1 MPRLIYF
8 EFVTTI
14 KQRGIFTMSI
24 TLDDKAVYVF
34 KSYDEMSIA
43 CSKDIEDYKTL
54 LKSIEA
60 MIAQK
65 QRNLQNIK
73 DKTVGL
79 VKTAQEIIPTQ
90 EIPVNQPAENFDYAG
105 VDMVEDLT
113 PEAEI
118 ESEEAVVEDSPVITP
133 PKKERT
139 QKPRPSNRRK
149 AAEKG
154 KVKRADKLREP
165 AERSQNITEIKC
177 LHHPEA
183 SVTDVG
189 RQLCSSCRW
198 KLINKGLLKFDKEP
212 EVIAYLKGE
221 SNIIP
226 NMGQPMCPI
235 HQSVPAYNQ
244 KTGLCKACQSKAKAM
259 GVENRQLTKKELTM
273 LR

>member
-1 MPRLIYF
+1 
-8 EFVTTI
+8 
-14 KQRGIFTMSI
+14 MSI
-24 TLDDKAVYVF
+24 TLDDKAVDVF
-34 KSYDEMSIA
+34 KSYEEMAIA

-54 LKSIEA
+54 LKSIEE
-60 MIAQK
+60 MITQK

-79 VKTAQEIIPTQ
+79 VKTSLEITQ
-90 EIPVNQPAENFDYAG
+90 DIPVNQPAENFDYAG
-105 VDMVEDLT
+105 VDMEEDLT

-118 ESEEAVVEDSPVITP
+118 ESEEAVAEDSPATTP
-133 PKKERT
+133 PPKERT
-139 QKPRPSNRRK
+139 QKSRPSNRRK
-149 AAEKG
+149 AAEKS
-154 KVKRADKLREP
+154 KVKRADKPREP
-165 AERSQNITEIKC
+165 AERSQNIADIKC

-198 KLINKGLLKFDKEP
+198 KLINNGLSKFDKEP
-212 EVIAYLKGE
+212 EVISYLKGE

-235 HQSVPAYNQ
+235 HQSVPSYNQ

-259 GVENRQLTKKELTM
+259 GVENRQFTKKELTM
-273 LR
+273 LRNPVQ

>member
-1 MPRLIYF
+1 
-8 EFVTTI
+8 
-14 KQRGIFTMSI
+14 MSI
-24 TLDDKAVYVF
+24 TLDNKAVDVF
-34 KSYDEMSIA
+34 KSNEEMAVA

-54 LKSIEA
+54 LKSIEE
-60 MIAQK
+60 MITQK

-79 VKTAQEIIPTQ
+79 VKTSLEIAQDIPL
-90 EIPVNQPAENFDYAG
+90 NQPAENFDYAG
-105 VDMVEDLT
+105 VDMEEALT

-133 PKKERT
+133 PKKERM

-154 KVKRADKLREP
+154 KVKRADKPREP
-165 AERSQNITEIKC
+165 AEQSQNITDIKC

-198 KLINKGLLKFDKEP
+198 KLINNGLLKFDKEP
-212 EVIAYLKGE
+212 EVISYLKGE

-235 HQSVPAYNQ
+235 HQSVPSYNQ

-273 LR
+273 LRNPVQ

>member
-1 MPRLIYF
+1 
-8 EFVTTI
+8 
-14 KQRGIFTMSI
+14 MSI
-24 TLDDKAVYVF
+24 TLDDKAVDVF
-34 KSYDEMSIA
+34 KSYDEMAIA

-54 LKSIEA
+54 LKTIEA

-65 QRNLQNIK
+65 QSNLRDIK

-79 VKTAQEIIPTQ
+79 VKTSMEITQ
-90 EIPVNQPAENFDYAG
+90 EIPVSQPAENFDYAG

-113 PEAEI
+113 PETEI
-118 ESEEAVVEDSPVITP
+118 ESEDAVAEDSPAITS

-139 QKPRPSNRRK
+139 QKSRPANRRK

-154 KVKRADKLREP
+154 KVKRADKPIEP
-165 AERSQNITEIKC
+165 AEQSQNIADIKC
-177 LHHPEA
+177 LHHPET
-183 SVTDVG
+183 SVTDIG

-212 EVIAYLKGE
+212 EVISYLKGE
-221 SNIIP
+221 TNIIP

-235 HQSVPAYNQ
+235 HQSVPSYNQ
-244 KTGLCKACQSKAKAM
+244 KTGLCKACQSKAKAI

-273 LR
+273 LRNTAQ

>member
-1 MPRLIYF
+1 
-8 EFVTTI
+8 
-14 KQRGIFTMSI
+14 MSI
-24 TLDDKAVYVF
+24 TLDDRAAT
-34 KSYDEMSIA
+34 SYDEMAIA

-65 QRNLQNIK
+65 QRNLQSIK

-79 VKTAQEIIPTQ
+79 IKASQEITQ
-90 EIPVNQPAENFDYAG
+90 EIPVSQPSENFNDTG
-105 VDMVEDLT
+105 VDMEEDLT
-113 PEAEI
+113 PEAV
-118 ESEEAVVEDSPVITP
+118 AEDSPVITP
-133 PKKERT
+133 SKKERT
-139 QKPRPSNRRK
+139 QKSRTANRRK

-154 KVKRADKLREP
+154 KVKRTDKPRES

-177 LHHPEA
+177 LHHPEV
-183 SVTDVG
+183 SVLDQA
-189 RQLCSSCRW
+189 RQLCSSCKW
-198 KLINKGLLKFDKEP
+198 KLINTGLKNYDKEP
-212 EVIAYLKGE
+212 EVIAFLKGG

-235 HQSVPAYNQ
+235 HQSVPSYNQ

>member
-1 MPRLIYF
+1 
-8 EFVTTI
+8 
-14 KQRGIFTMSI
+14 MSI
-24 TLDDKAVYVF
+24 TLDNKAVDVF
-34 KSYDEMSIA
+34 KSYEEMA
-43 CSKDIEDYKTL
+43 VVCSKDIEDYKML
-54 LKSIEA
+54 LKSIEE
-60 MIAQK
+60 MITQK

-79 VKTAQEIIPTQ
+79 VKTSLEIAQEIPL
-90 EIPVNQPAENFDYAG
+90 NQPAENFDYTG

-118 ESEEAVVEDSPVITP
+118 ESEEAVAEDSPVITP

-139 QKPRPSNRRK
+139 QKTRPSNRRK

-154 KVKRADKLREP
+154 RVKRADKP

-177 LHHPEA
+177 LHHTEA

-198 KLINKGLLKFDKEP
+198 KLINNGLLKFDKEP
-212 EVIAYLKGE
+212 EVIAFLKGE

-235 HQSVPAYNQ
+235 HQSVPSYNQ

-259 GVENRQLTKKELTM
+259 GVENRQLTKKEITM
-273 LR
+273 LRNPAQ

>member
-1 MPRLIYF
+1 
-8 EFVTTI
+8 
-14 KQRGIFTMSI
+14 MSI
-24 TLDDKAVYVF
+24 TIDDRAAM
-34 KSYDEMSIA
+34 SYDEMAIA

-65 QRNLQNIK
+65 QRNLQSIK

-79 VKTAQEIIPTQ
+79 VKTSLGITQKIPS
-90 EIPVNQPAENFDYAG
+90 NQPAENFDDTG

-113 PEAEI
+113 PEAVE
-118 ESEEAVVEDSPVITP
+118 EDSPATTP

-139 QKPRPSNRRK
+139 QKTRSSNRRK
-149 AAEKG
+149 VAEKD
-154 KVKRADKLREP
+154 KVKRADKPREP
-165 AERSQNITEIKC
+165 AERSQNIADTRC
-177 LHHPEA
+177 LHHPEV
-183 SVTDVG
+183 SVTDMG

-198 KLINKGLLKFDKEP
+198 KLINNGLLKFDKEP
-212 EVIAYLKGE
+212 EVIAFLRGE
-221 SNIIP
+221 IKNIP

-235 HQSVPAYNQ
+235 HQSVPSYNQ

>member
-1 MPRLIYF
+1 
-8 EFVTTI
+8 
-14 KQRGIFTMSI
+14 MSI
-24 TLDDKAVYVF
+24 TLDDRAAT
-34 KSYDEMSIA
+34 SYDEMAIA

-65 QRNLQNIK
+65 QRNLQGIK

-79 VKTAQEIIPTQ
+79 VKASLEITQ
-90 EIPVNQPAENFDYAG
+90 EIPVNQPAENFDDTG

-113 PEAEI
+113 PEAE
-118 ESEEAVVEDSPVITP
+118 EDSPAITP

-139 QKPRPSNRRK
+139 QKSRPANRRK

-154 KVKRADKLREP
+154 KVKRADKP
-165 AERSQNITEIKC
+165 AERSQNITDTRC
-177 LHHPEA
+177 LHHPDSPVLDQA
-183 SVTDVG
+183 

-198 KLINKGLLKFDKEP
+198 KLINNGLLKFDKEL
-212 EVIAYLKGE
+212 EVISFLKGE

-235 HQSVPAYNQ
+235 HQSVPSYNQ
-244 KTGLCKACQSKAKAM
+244 KTGLCKACQKKAKEM
-259 GVENRQLTKKELTM
+259 GVENRQLTKKELTV

>member
-1 MPRLIYF
+1 M
-8 EFVTTI
+8 
-14 KQRGIFTMSI
+14 
-24 TLDDKAVYVF
+24 A
-34 KSYDEMSIA
+34 IA

-165 AERSQNITEIKC
+165 AKRSQNITEIKC

-235 HQSVPAYNQ
+235 HQSVPSYNQ

-259 GVENRQLTKKELTM
+259 GVEHRQLTKKELTM
-273 LR
+273 LRNPAQ

>member
-1 MPRLIYF
+1 
-8 EFVTTI
+8 
-14 KQRGIFTMSI
+14 
-24 TLDDKAVYVF
+24 
-34 KSYDEMSIA
+34 
-43 CSKDIEDYKTL
+43 
-54 LKSIEA
+54 

-65 QRNLQNIK
+65 QKNLQSIK

-79 VKTAQEIIPTQ
+79 VKTSLGITQ
-90 EIPVNQPAENFDYAG
+90 EIPSNQPAENFDDTG

-113 PEAEI
+113 PE
-118 ESEEAVVEDSPVITP
+118 VKEDSPAITP

-139 QKPRPSNRRK
+139 QKSRPSNRRK

-154 KVKRADKLREP
+154 KVKRADKPREP

-198 KLINKGLLKFDKEP
+198 KLINNGLLKFDKEP

-221 SNIIP
+221 IKNIP

-235 HQSVPAYNQ
+235 HQSVPSYNQ
-244 KTGLCKACQSKAKAM
+244 KTGLCKACQSKAKEM

-273 LR
+273 LRNPVQ

>member
-1 MPRLIYF
+1 
-8 EFVTTI
+8 
-14 KQRGIFTMSI
+14 MSI
-24 TLDDKAVYVF
+24 TLDDKAVDVF
-34 KSYDEMSIA
+34 KSYEEMAIA

-65 QRNLQNIK
+65 QRNLQSIK

-79 VKTAQEIIPTQ
+79 VKTSLEITQ
-90 EIPVNQPAENFDYAG
+90 EIPVNQPAENFDDTG
-105 VDMVEDLT
+105 VDMEEALT

-118 ESEEAVVEDSPVITP
+118 ESEEAVAEDSPVITP

-139 QKPRPSNRRK
+139 QKTRPANRRK

-154 KVKRADKLREP
+154 KVKRADKPRES
-165 AERSQNITEIKC
+165 AERSQNIADIRC
-177 LHHPEA
+177 LHHPDSPVLDQA
-183 SVTDVG
+183 
-189 RQLCSSCRW
+189 RQLCSSCKW
-198 KLINKGLLKFDKEP
+198 KLINTGLKSYDNQP
-212 EVIAYLKGE
+212 EVISYLKGE
-221 SNIIP
+221 TNIIP

-235 HQSVPAYNQ
+235 HQAVPSYNQ

-273 LR
+273 LRNPAQ

>member
-1 MPRLIYF
+1 
-8 EFVTTI
+8 
-14 KQRGIFTMSI
+14 MSI
-24 TLDDKAVYVF
+24 TIDERAVT
-34 KSYDEMSIA
+34 SYYEMAVA

-65 QRNLQNIK
+65 QRNLQDIK

-79 VKTAQEIIPTQ
+79 VKTALEITQ
-90 EIPVNQPAENFDYAG
+90 EIPSNQPAENFDTG

-113 PEAEI
+113 PEAV
-118 ESEEAVVEDSPVITP
+118 AEDSPAITP

-139 QKPRPSNRRK
+139 QKSRTANRWK
-149 AAEKG
+149 AAEKS
-154 KVKRADKLREP
+154 KVKRADKP
-165 AERSQNITEIKC
+165 AERSQNIADIRC

-183 SVTDVG
+183 SATDVG

-198 KLINKGLLKFDKEP
+198 KLINNGLLKFDKEP
-212 EVIAYLKGE
+212 EVIAFLKRE

-235 HQSVPAYNQ
+235 HQSVPSYNQ

-259 GVENRQLTKKELTM
+259 GVENRQLTKKELTV
-273 LR
+273 LRNPA

>member
-1 MPRLIYF
+1 
-8 EFVTTI
+8 
-14 KQRGIFTMSI
+14 MSI
-24 TLDDKAVYVF
+24 TIDERAAM
-34 KSYDEMSIA
+34 SYAEMAIA

-65 QRNLQNIK
+65 QRNLQSIK

-79 VKTAQEIIPTQ
+79 VKASMEITQ
-90 EIPVNQPAENFDYAG
+90 EIPSNQPAENFDTG

-113 PEAEI
+113 PEAVE
-118 ESEEAVVEDSPVITP
+118 EDSPAIAP
-133 PKKERT
+133 SKKERT
-139 QKPRPSNRRK
+139 QKSRTANRRK

-154 KVKRADKLREP
+154 RVKRADKPRES
-165 AERSQNITEIKC
+165 AGRSQNITDIKC

-198 KLINKGLLKFDKEP
+198 KLINNGLLKYDKEP
-212 EVIAYLKGE
+212 EVIAFLRGE
-221 SNIIP
+221 IKNIPI
-226 NMGQPMCPI
+226 MGQPMCPI
-235 HQSVPAYNQ
+235 HESVPAYNQ